1 LISAPASIFSRNAA
15 TDGIRRSCRAS
26 AMTARSR
33 KNIVPACKMIGCP
46 RASSI
51 KCARLALLAL
61 HFDHARLQAQL
72 AGGLGRSIALFA
84 RKCVARA
91 FGEGRPRQFLASDL
105 DPLGGEFKLTDE
117 NAGYIASWM

>member
-1 LISAPASIFSRNAA
+1 
-15 TDGIRRSCRAS
+15 
-26 AMTARSR
+26 
-33 KNIVPACKMIGCP
+33 MIGCP

-51 KCARLALLAL
+51 KCARVALLAL

-84 RKCVARA
+84 RKRVESDSDEARA
-91 FGEGRPRQFLASDL
+91 RECLASDL
-105 DPLGGEFKLTDE
+105 DPLGGEFKLTHE